1 MNNPLISIIVPVYNV
16 ESYLPKC
23 LDSILAQTYQT
34 WEAVLV
40 DDGSTDCS
48 GSICDEYAL
57 KDQRIKVV
65 HKENGGVSSA
75 RQVGTDSVAGDY
87 IIHVDPDDYVE
98 PRMLEEMYEALN
110 EQNADIL
117 VCDYYSDKE
126 ADNSKYVSQPIID
139 NTVKGL
145 VTSILRCKLHGSL
158 WNKMAKR
165 LIYTDYKARFYA
177 GIDCCE
183 DVLIWA
189 QLVDKEL
196 KVVYLPKAYYHYVQ
210 NINSITFEMSPKL
223 FDIQKN
229 FLIKLNDTSVE
240 KEKVQVFAHRI
251 KMDALKVGLLSRN
264 EYYCFFPI
272 SFRAI
277 RHTILTT
284 DRLFGYIAYFHLYY
298 TAKTICILVEKIQ
311 ENKFYKK
318 LRQIIK

>member
-1 MNNPLISIIVPVYNV
+1 MTTISIIVPIYNQEKV
-16 ESYLPKC
+16 MRKC
-23 LDSILAQTYQT
+23 LDSILKQTFSD
-34 WEAVLV
+34 WECILV
-40 DDGSTDCS
+40 DDGSTDQS
-48 GSICDEYAL
+48 GEICDEYARHD
-57 KDQRIKVV
+57 KRIKVI
-65 HKENGGVSSA
+65 HKKNDGVAMA
-75 RQVGTDSVAGDY
+75 RQTGVDNALGEYT
-87 IIHVDPDDYVE
+87 IHADPDDYVE
-98 PRMLEEMYEALN
+98 PRMLEDMYEASKV
-110 EQNADIL
+110 QNADIL
-117 VCDYYSDKE
+117 VCDFYSDKG
-126 ADNSKYVSQPIID
+126 ANNTNYVSQPIID
-139 NTVKGL
+139 NTIKGL

-158 WNKMAKR
+158 CNKLAKR
-165 LIYTDYKARFYA
+165 RIYTDYNAKFYP
-177 GIDCCE
+177 GINYSE

-196 KVVYLPKAYYHYVQ
+196 KVAYLPKAYYHYVQ

-277 RHTILTT
+277 RHTILTI

-318 LRQIIK
+318 LRQIKK